1 MVCPTSHKITNKENI
16 IMATKAKKTVP
27 AKKAASKSKAK
38 TAPATKAKTKSA
50 PAKKA
55 TSTKAKTTT
64 KAKTAAKPKG
74 KQKITNGQSLPR
86 DLNEHGFVKGSQ
98 SEKIVEC
105 LLEGGKD
112 RREVNEKIRKALKG
126 PTRNGTEH
134 NVSSLSANL
143 LKRLR
148 DKGYTIESSWRLVEP
163 TPASKAAATRR
174 AKKST
179 GTAEAAPSKAKRTA
193 KKVPAKRAKK

>member
-1 MVCPTSHKITNKENI
+1 
-16 IMATKAKKTVP
+16 MATKAKTKKAVP
-27 AKKAASKSKAK
+27 AKKASASKSK
-38 TAPATKAKTKSA
+38 TAPATKAKTTAKAKGKSA

-55 TSTKAKTTT
+55 TSTKATATKT
-64 KAKTAAKPKG
+64 KAPAKKTG

-98 SEKIVEC
+98 SEKIVTC
-105 LLEGGKD
+105 LLEGGTD
-112 RREVNEKIRKALKG
+112 RRDVNEKIRKALKG

-143 LKRLR
+143 LKRLK

-163 TPASKAAATRR
+163 TAASKAAATRR
-174 AKKST
+174 AKKSAQS
-179 GTAEAAPSKAKRTA
+179 AEAAPSKGKVA
-193 KKVPAKRAKK
+193 KKAVARKRAKK